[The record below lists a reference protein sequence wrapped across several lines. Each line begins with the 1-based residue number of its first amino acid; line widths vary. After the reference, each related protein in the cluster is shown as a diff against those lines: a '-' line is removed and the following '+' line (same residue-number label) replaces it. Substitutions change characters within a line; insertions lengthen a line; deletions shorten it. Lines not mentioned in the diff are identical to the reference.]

1 MHWNVVISTMS
12 LGISVL
18 IKAMAIEREIEK
30 DWGGV
35 GGGKSAKVGLT
46 EISTKNRGRSGFSS
60 RSVHISRYFKSV
72 GCTVLIIGVPTW
84 VKSAPMKACSMP
96 IHMVIGISSC
106 WLGFLRCDTVAAN
119 NCRPVISPLSPL
131 SCFSPYLNRN
141 KIRAIYMCNR
151 PVCSEHSILRCYD
164 VSIWKYL
171 LVNLSVQVVTT
182 GLSAYDDA

>member
-1 MHWNVVISTMS
+1 MHCNVVISTVS

-18 IKAMAIEREIEK
+18 IKAMAIGREIEK
-30 DWGGV
+30 EGGERE
-35 GGGKSAKVGLT
+35 SAKVCLT

-60 RSVHISRYFKSV
+60 RSVHISRYFSSV

-106 WLGFLRCDTVAAN
+106 WLGFLRCDAVAAN
-119 NCRPVISPLSPL
+119 NCRPVSSPLSPL

-141 KIRAIYMCNR
+141 KIRAIYICNR
-151 PVCSEHSILRCYD
+151 PIQF
-164 VSIWKYL
+164 W
-171 LVNLSVQVVTT
+171 
-182 GLSAYDDA
+182 DAMMRRLGNIY